1 MSTKKAAPKG
11 SLAHESNAHS
21 TTPRFPSRRNT
32 VTAETLARFLQGEKL
47 SQQDA
52 TRLMS
57 TTRLSPVVFGLR
69 HHMAWDIYSDNET
82 ALTKD
87 GRKTTFVRYR
97 LSQTQR
103 EQLDAQA
110 VADYCQ
116 SVFAARKARREA
128 AR

>member
-11 SLAHESNAHS
+11 SLAHERDAHS

-57 TTRLSPVVFGLR
+57 TTRLSGVIYELRKLGL
-69 HHMAWDIYSDNET
+69 DIHTDNET
-82 ALTKD
+82 APTKD
-87 GRKTTFVRYR
+87 GRTATYARYR
-97 LSQTQR
+97 LSERQR

>member
-21 TTPRFPSRRNT
+21 TTPRFPAKPDS
-32 VTAETLARFLQGEKL
+32 VQAEVCARLLRGE
-47 SQQDA
+47 SITQHDA
-52 TRLMS
+52 TRDMS
-57 TTRLSPVVFGLR
+57 TTRLSGAIYDLRKLGL
-69 HHMAWDIYSDNET
+69 DIHTDNET
-82 ALTKD
+82 APTKD
-87 GRKTTFVRYR
+87 GRTATYARYR
-97 LSQTQR
+97 LSERQR
-103 EQLDAQA
+103 GQLDAQA